1 MLVRLVYASRATER
15 VTGEMLD
22 QILSTSKE
30 NNKESGVTGV
40 LCLCH
45 DNVFL
50 QVLEGG
56 RVQVN
61 QLYSSLLTD
70 SRHEDVLLLDYEEIR
85 VRQFSNWRMGRV
97 DMEKLNP
104 GTILKYSETSVIDP
118 YNIPGSVALDLLN
131 ELMSTAAIVGRS

>member
-1 MLVRLVYASRATER
+1 MLVRLVYASRATKP

-22 QILSTSKE
+22 QIFATSKE

-56 RVQVN
+56 RAQVN
-61 QLYSSLLTD
+61 KLYSSLLSD

-85 VRQFSNWRMGRV
+85 ERQFSNWRMGRV

-104 GTILKYSETSVIDP
+104 GTILKYSETAIIDP
-118 YNIPGSVALDLLN
+118 YNIAGSVALDLLT